1 MFLAELGIKKLSVSE
16 WSPRGEIWEAVTLL
30 GTGGDDTAEED
41 VAKESGELSV
51 KQGNVAGNL
60 GGKVMQD

>member
-1 MFLAELGIKKLSVSE
+1 M
-16 WSPRGEIWEAVTLL
+16 TLL
-30 GTGGDDTAEED
+30 GTGGGDDTAEED
-41 VAKESGELSV
+41 VAEGSGELSV